1 VLTNIGIIGVG
12 GVGGY
17 VGGKLCRHLSAK
29 PGNGPNLYF
38 LARGQHLEAI
48 KKNGLVLQTADAG
61 EFLCR
66 PTLAS
71 DHMQEFPVLDLCFI
85 CVKGFDLKKVL
96 MDLKDRLTA
105 DSLIIALL
113 NGIDIY
119 DRIREII
126 KSGTVFPACVYVTAN
141 ITRPGTVTQPGGGCN
156 ILFGRDPQH
165 PNAIPHEVFKL
176 LSDSNLQY
184 EWLENPFPAIWTKF
198 MFIAPYALVTACF
211 DKTIGEVWESKTLG
225 DQVRSIM
232 AEISALAQAKGIPL
246 PDTIIADSFAKGKN
260 FPDDAKT
267 SFQRDFAQTEKLDER
282 DSFGGVI
289 LRLGQA
295 LGIEVPCTSS
305 IYEQLNRQKPIAV

>member
-1 VLTNIGIIGVG
+1 VITNIGIIGVG

-17 VGGKLCRHLSAK
+17 VGGKLCHHLSAK

-66 PTLAS
+66 PTLAA
-71 DHMQEFPVLDLCFI
+71 DNPKELPVLDLVFI
-85 CVKGFDLKKVL
+85 CVKGFDLKKVIIAL
-96 MDLKDRLTA
+96 HDRITP
-105 DSLIIALL
+105 DSLIIPLL

-126 KSGTVFPACVYVTAN
+126 HLGVIFPACVYVTAN
-141 ITRPGTVTQPGGGCN
+141 ITGLGTVTQPGGGCN
-156 ILFGRDPQH
+156 ILFGKDPQH
-165 PNAIPHEVFKL
+165 PNAIPYEVFTL
-176 LSDSNLQY
+176 LSNSNLQY

-211 DKTIGEVWESKTLG
+211 DKTIGQVAESKTLG
-225 DQVRSIM
+225 DHVRCIM

-246 PDTIIADSFAKGKN
+246 PDTIIEDSFLKGKN
-260 FPDDAKT
+260 FPYDAKT
-267 SFQRDFAQTEKLDER
+267 SFQRDFAQTDKLDER

-295 LGIEVPCTSS
+295 LGIAVPCTAS
-305 IYEQLNRQKPIAV
+305 IYDQLNRTKPM